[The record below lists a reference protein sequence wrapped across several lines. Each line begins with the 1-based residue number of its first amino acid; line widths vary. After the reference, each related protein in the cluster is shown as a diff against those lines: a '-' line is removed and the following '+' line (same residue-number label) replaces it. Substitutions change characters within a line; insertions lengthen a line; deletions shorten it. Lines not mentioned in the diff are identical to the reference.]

1 MAKLLDPS
9 NLLSQKAPLP
19 GMKPPVRDFAPTDDG
34 DPAEVDAF
42 NEMIRELRDQGS
54 TPGQAQ
60 NESASSRH
68 ERRFH
73 PI

>member
-9 NLLSQKAPLP
+9 NLPSQKAPLP

-42 NEMIRELRDQGS
+42 NEMIRELRNQ
-54 TPGQAQ
+54 PY
-60 NESASSRH
+60 
-68 ERRFH
+68 
-73 PI
+73 